1 MKERNEYLDIIR
13 GIAVI
18 LMVLGH
24 CIQYGNGTEFSQPD
38 VFFNNKAF
46 QIIYSFHMPLFM
58 LISGYLFTYT
68 ARKYCKIWDFVKNR
82 ILRLL
87 LPIAGWQAITYF
99 QYALKME
106 KNDGWIREWLISYFK
121 SLPREYWFLWAVFYC
136 SIAVW
141 IGRYVFRN
149 SIIYYLFG
157 FLLTFF
163 VPDIIYNLSYYKFM
177 YPFFVGGYLFAE
189 NEEAIKAK
197 LAGIG
202 NGILLISTLAVYGVL
217 FLFWNY
223 DSFIYTSG
231 YTLLGRSDALRQFGI
246 DCYRTV
252 IGFVGSMVIIL
263 AVKWIY
269 DFILC
274 KYGDE
279 LIVKG
284 LNYVLS
290 HIGKKSLGI
299 YIISGTLVGSL
310 LIDNIEKFS
319 VNYLNNIL
327 QMIVILGISYFI
339 TYLISKIPFL
349 SCILLGGR
357 ADNQHKARNI

>member
-1 MKERNEYLDIIR
+1 
-13 GIAVI
+13 
-18 LMVLGH
+18 
-24 CIQYGNGTEFSQPD
+24 
-38 VFFNNKAF
+38 
-46 QIIYSFHMPLFM
+46 
-58 LISGYLFTYT
+58 
-68 ARKYCKIWDFVKNR
+68 
-82 ILRLL
+82 
-87 LPIAGWQAITYF
+87 
-99 QYALKME
+99 
-106 KNDGWIREWLISYFK
+106 
-121 SLPREYWFLWAVFYC
+121 
-136 SIAVW
+136 
-141 IGRYVFRN
+141 
-149 SIIYYLFG
+149 
-157 FLLTFF
+157 
-163 VPDIIYNLSYYKFM
+163 M

-284 LNYVLS
+284 LKQK
-290 HIGKKSLGI
+290 GK
-299 YIISGTLVGSL
+299 
-310 LIDNIEKFS
+310 
-319 VNYLNNIL
+319 
-327 QMIVILGISYFI
+327 
-339 TYLISKIPFL
+339 
-349 SCILLGGR
+349 
-357 ADNQHKARNI
+357 